1 MGLFNNNKRN
11 PNGLLGNVSSQGLYA
26 LANAAYQQGKP
37 TGMPTGGLNLA
48 APIMAYKQANKGNET
63 DRFFLELGIDPKN
76 PQRDF
81 LAKTIL
87 GKRMGTVGTPD
98 QQNYFQARL
107 AGFTGT
113 FAEYM
118 QTKDNPELFGQF
130 MQRGNNQSQQQNA
143 SINQSNM
150 GQQEQNNANVPVTPS
165 KQENVEF
172 FNYARPNEALVNVDN
187 ANGVATVYRDGT
199 PQQVTLKGGKKDE
212 QLKKLLQGG
221 REAINGLRPVSL
233 AIKNIGEV
241 IERNP
246 NAVGALSR
254 ATSFFP
260 SDARSIRES
269 LKTLQSYS
277 GFSTLVSMKKASPNG
292 GALGQVSE
300 RELELLQATWVSL
313 DPNLGAKEFTR
324 RLDEFNLQLDSVV
337 SSMSASMT
345 ESGITDP
352 VAKGLIEEMQN
363 LSQTYKNIGQTSTG
377 EGEFD
382 NVTPNDIRNMTP
394 DEFARYKA
402 SKS

>member
-11 PNGLLGNVSSQGLYA
+11 PNGLLGNVTSEGLYA

-63 DRFFLELGIDPKN
+63 DRFYLQLGIDPKN

-87 GKRMGTVGTPD
+87 GKQMGTVGTPD

-118 QTKDNPELFGQF
+118 QTKDDPVLFGQF

-143 SINQSNM
+143 QINPNV
-150 GQQEQNNANVPVTPS
+150 GQQGQNNVVAPETSP
-165 KQENVEF
+165 KEENVEF
-172 FNYARPNEALVNVDN
+172 FNYARPNETVVNVDN
-187 ANGVATVYRDGT
+187 ANGIGTVYRNGV
-199 PQQVTLKGGKKDE
+199 PEQVTLRGGKKDE

-233 AIKNIGEV
+233 AIKNIGEI

-269 LKTLQSYS
+269 LKTLQAYS
-277 GFSTLVSMKKASPNG
+277 GFSTLVSMKKASPSG

-337 SSMSASMT
+337 SSMSASMK

-352 VAKGLIEEMQN
+352 VAKSLIEEMQN

-382 NVTPNDIRNMTP
+382 NVTPDDIRNMTP

-402 SKS
+402 SK